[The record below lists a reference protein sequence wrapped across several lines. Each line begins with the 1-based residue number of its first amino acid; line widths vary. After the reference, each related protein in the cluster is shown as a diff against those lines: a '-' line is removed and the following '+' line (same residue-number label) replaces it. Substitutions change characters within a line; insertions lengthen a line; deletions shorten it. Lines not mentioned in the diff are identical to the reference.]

1 MIEFNIDTMFSFT
14 YPPNCKVSGFIHNTH
29 ELLYLLNG
37 NGELDCIYQ
46 LIQQITENPCFS
58 KSVREMAKYA
68 GYSYDHFRH
77 KFKKITGLPPSE
89 YILNH
94 RIENAASLLES
105 EEYTCTEIAEL
116 CGFSS
121 PSQFSVL
128 FKKKWGYHQSNMRE
142 IWQNKRQ
149 CQRKMNR
156 NNS

>member
-1 MIEFNIDTMFSFT
+1 M
-14 YPPNCKVSGFIHNTH
+14 
-29 ELLYLLNG
+29 YLSTDSTDYG
-37 NGELDCIYQ
+37 
-46 LIQQITENPCFS
+46 NPCFS

-128 FKKKWGYHQSNMRE
+128 FKKKMGISPKQYAGNLA
-142 IWQNKRQ
+142 K
-149 CQRKMNR
+149 
-156 NNS
+156 